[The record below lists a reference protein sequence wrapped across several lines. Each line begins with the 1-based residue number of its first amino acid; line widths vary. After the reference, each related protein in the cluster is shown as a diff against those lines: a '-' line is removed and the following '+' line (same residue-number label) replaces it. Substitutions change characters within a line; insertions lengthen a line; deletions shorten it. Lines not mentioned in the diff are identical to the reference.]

1 MVTKQKSLR
10 ENTFKPRRGLAMFL
24 MVVCCITIS
33 IGPLLF
39 RNIENADIWQ
49 INIYR
54 SVSWI
59 SALLII
65 LLFKYRLSIISKITA
80 IGRWGVI
87 AGIFLASA
95 QIFYMHALD
104 NTSVANVVF
113 ILSAIPF
120 VTAIIAYL
128 FIKEKIQFAT
138 VLMMAFAAIGIFI
151 MVSEGV
157 NSGNAFGN
165 IMAIITLLCFS
176 CFPVILR
183 NNRHIDML
191 PTLLVPALIIGLVG
205 LIVKGNEIQISS
217 NDLVLS
223 FIWGGLLNGFAHS
236 IFIIATR
243 HLLAAEITLFMLL
256 EFTLG
261 PLWVWFFI
269 GETPASNTILGGSI
283 VMSAI
288 ALLTFYELLKRKK
301 LNNII
306 KEIGWNENLNYK
318 ENINDKNISKPMT
331 KIPNEDVS
339 LQEREEIK
347 NSDEQITKKIAKE
360 VEKQLIPSLNNWMDK
375 NLKKVLQKNIKDQVN
390 DLKKSNTKNAE

>member
-1 MVTKQKSLR
+1 MNIAKEIQT
-10 ENTFKPRRGLAMFL
+10 NNKPAIPKRGLAMFL
-24 MVVCCITIS
+24 MIVCCITIS

-39 RNIENADIWQ
+39 RNMENADIWQ

-54 SVSWI
+54 SISWI
-59 SALLII
+59 TALLII
-65 LLFKYRLSIISKITA
+65 LFFNYRFEILKQILA

-87 AGIFLASA
+87 AGVFLASA

-104 NTSVANVVF
+104 NTTVANVMF

-120 VTAIIAYL
+120 VTAIMAFL
-128 FIKEKIQFAT
+128 FIKEKIKLST
-138 VLMMAFAAIGIFI
+138 ILMMMIAAIGIFI

-157 NSGNAFGN
+157 NSGNVFGN
-165 IMAIITLLCFS
+165 LMALITLLCFS

-191 PTLLVPALIIGLVG
+191 PTLLVPAVIIGLVG
-205 LIVKGNEIQISS
+205 LMVKGSDLTVSS
-217 NDLVLS
+217 NDLALS

-261 PLWVWFFI
+261 PLWVWSFI
-269 GETPASNTILGGSI
+269 GETPAINTLLGGGI
-283 VMSAI
+283 VMAAI
-288 ALLTFYELLKRKK
+288 ATLTVYELLKRRR

-306 KEIGWNENLNYK
+306 KDIGWNDDLETK
-318 ENINDKNISKPMT
+318 ESPKSVVSGGVVKMT
-331 KIPNEDVS
+331 NGTDNFQNED
-339 LQEREEIK
+339 ENKEILDNHLK
-347 NSDEQITKKIAKE
+347 EKIRSE
-360 VEKQLIPSLNNWMDK
+360 IQGLLLPSLNKWMDQ
-375 NLKKVLQKNIKDQVN
+375 NLSKVIKKHFEEQCKLS
-390 DLKKSNTKNAE
+390 KKK

>member
-1 MVTKQKSLR
+1 LSSQQ
-10 ENTFKPRRGLAMFL
+10 NTFKAKTANTKRGFAMFL
-24 MVVCCITIS
+24 MIVCCITIS

-39 RNIENADIWQ
+39 RNMESADIWQ

-65 LLFKYRLSIISKITA
+65 LLFKYRSAIFSKILA
-80 IGRWGVI
+80 IGRWGII
-87 AGIFLASA
+87 AGTFLASA

-104 NTSVANVVF
+104 NTTVANVLF

-128 FIKEKIQFAT
+128 FISEKIKLPTIF
-138 VLMMAFAAIGIFI
+138 MMAFAAIGIII
-151 MVSEGV
+151 MVSEGI

-165 IMAIITLLCFS
+165 SMAIITLLCFS

-191 PTLLVPALIIGLVG
+191 PTLLVPALIIGITG
-205 LIVKGNEIQISS
+205 LIIKGNQIQISN

-223 FIWGGLLNGFAHS
+223 CIWGGLLNGFAHS

-256 EFTLG
+256 EFSLG
-261 PLWVWFFI
+261 PLWVWYFI
-269 GETPASNTILGGSI
+269 GETPAVNTLLGGSI
-283 VMSAI
+283 VMTAI
-288 ALLTFYELLKRKK
+288 AFLTFYELLKRRK

-306 KEIGWNENLNYK
+306 KDIGWDESSDNNKIEINNKSEDKLSNEEMRAMK
-318 ENINDKNISKPMT
+318 EIQT
-331 KIPNEDVS
+331 
-339 LQEREEIK
+339 IK
-347 NSDEQITKKIAKE
+347 NSDDQISEKIGLE
-360 VEKQLIPSLNNWMDK
+360 VEKQIIPSLHNWMDK
-375 NLKKVLQKNIKDQVN
+375 NLKKMLKKNIEDQFN
-390 DLKKSNTKNAE
+390 NLKKEKK

>member
-1 MVTKQKSLR
+1 MVNKQKSLR